1 MSSMKAEIVVRRSG
15 FTLLAVLLLVAL
27 DQPSALAA
35 QGSPSWLAGAGLFRV
50 VVFGSLIGL
59 ALALLAL
66 LSIWFLEWRK
76 GQVW

>member
-27 DQPSALAA
+27 DQASALAA
-35 QGSPSWLAGAGLFRV
+35 PASPSWLAGAGLFRLV
-50 VVFGSLIGL
+50 VYGSLIGL

-66 LSIWFLEWRK
+66 LSIWFLEWWK